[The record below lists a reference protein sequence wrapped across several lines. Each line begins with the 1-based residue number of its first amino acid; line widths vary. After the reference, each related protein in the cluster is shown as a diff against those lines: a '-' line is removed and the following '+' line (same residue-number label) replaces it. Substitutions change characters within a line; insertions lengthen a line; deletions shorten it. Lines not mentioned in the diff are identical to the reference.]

1 MVNEEHLALL
11 RQGVEVWNQWRKNNG
26 EILADL
32 SEADLSRTNL
42 TGADLREA
50 NLRGVDL
57 RMANLT
63 EANLTG
69 ANFRMANLMGA
80 NFRMANLSRA
90 NLSEVNLTGAYLSLA
105 TLNEANLSGANLS
118 EANLRIATLS
128 NADLNRANLAG
139 ANLTGAN
146 LERTLA
152 VNTNFNK
159 AIFTGTCLEDWQ
171 ISITTNLNDVIC
183 DYVYLRQGQQGRCP
197 SDGNFAPREFTK
209 LFKKPLDAV
218 ESIFSDEV
226 DRVQEHQ
233 RRDDINNYALEP
245 IDAQATTFVKSNAL
259 DNYGSKPNCTEAAA
273 EIQQLLQLLGQTY
286 FTNTPLEKLEVVAE
300 AIKHMENNLPLKLR
314 VVNALKEDG
323 TEALRD
329 FIDHPLV
336 NILLAAIEGWQE
348 VE

>member
-11 RQGVEVWNQWRKNNG
+11 RQGVEAWNQWRKNND

-32 SEADLSRTNL
+32 SQADLSRTNL
-42 TGADLREA
+42 TGADLREV
-50 NLRGVDL
+50 NLREADL

-69 ANFRMANLMGA
+69 ADIRRAILTGA
-80 NFRMANLSRA
+80 NFRMANLNKA
-90 NLSEVNLTGAYLSLA
+90 NLSEANLTGAYLSLA
-105 TLNEANLSGANLS
+105 TLNQANLSGANLS

-128 NADLNRANLAG
+128 EADVNRANLAG

-152 VNTNFNK
+152 LDTNFNK

-171 ISITTNLNDVIC
+171 INSTTNLDDVIC
-183 DYVYLRQGQQGRCP
+183 DYVYLQQGQQGRCP

-209 LFKKPLDAV
+209 LFKKPLDTV
-218 ESIFSDEV
+218 EPILSNKV

-233 RRDDINNYALEP
+233 RRDDIDNYALEP
-245 IDAQATTFVKSNAL
+245 IDAQAAAFVKSNAL
-259 DNYGSKPNCTEAAA
+259 DNYGSKPKCTEAAA

-286 FTNTPLEKLEVVAE
+286 LTNTPFEKLEVVIE
-300 AIKHMENNLPLKLR
+300 AIKHMENNPPLKAR

-329 FIDHPLV
+329 LIDHPLV